1 MRLVV
6 DLTLPSEARLISRT
20 RRVFSG
26 YLEALGASQE
36 AVSDVILAVD
46 EACTNVVRHAFD
58 GTPTVE
64 RPSFRLQAELT
75 DDEVTVVIEDEGVG
89 LPPGAINHRPLAEA
103 PEATSGR
110 GLQII
115 HALMTSVDIETAPT
129 RQGTRLEMRRA
140 LRD

>member
-20 RRVFSG
+20 RHVFSG
-26 YLEALGASQE
+26 YLEALGASRE

-58 GTPTVE
+58 GTHTADD
-64 RPSFRLQAELT
+64 RPCFRLQAELT
-75 DDEVTVVIEDEGVG
+75 DKEVTVIIEDDGVG
-89 LPPGAINHRPLAEA
+89 LPPHAVNHRPLAES

-115 HALMTSVDIETAPT
+115 HELMTSVDIETAPA

-140 LRD
+140 LT

>member
-20 RRVFSG
+20 RHVFSG
-26 YLEALGASQE
+26 YLEALGASRD

-58 GTPTVE
+58 GMPAAD
-64 RPSFRLQAELT
+64 RPCFRLQAELT
-75 DDEVTVVIEDEGVG
+75 DKEVTVVIEDDGIG
-89 LPPGAINHRPLAEA
+89 LPPDAINHRPLAES

-115 HALMTSVDIETAPT
+115 HELMTSVDIETAPA

-140 LRD
+140 LR

>member
-26 YLEALGASQE
+26 YLEVFGASQE
-36 AVSDVILAVD
+36 TVSDVVLAVD

-58 GTPTVE
+58 GAPVAD
-64 RPSFRLQAELT
+64 RPSFRLTAELS
-75 DDEVTVVIEDEGVG
+75 DDEVVVVIEDDGVG
-89 LPPGAINHRPLAEA
+89 MPIRAIDLRPLDAA
-103 PEATSGR
+103 PDATSGR

-115 HALMTSVDIETAPT
+115 RELMTSVDIETEPD
-129 RQGTRLEMRRA
+129 RRGTRLEMRKD
-140 LRD
+140 LRV

>member
-6 DLTLPSEARLISRT
+6 DLMLPSEARLISRT
-20 RRVFSG
+20 RHVFSG
-26 YLEALGASQE
+26 YLEALGASRE

-58 GTPTVE
+58 GLPASD
-64 RPSFRLQAELT
+64 RPCFRLQAELT
-75 DDEVTVVIEDEGVG
+75 DKEVTVVIEDDGIG
-89 LPPGAINHRPLAEA
+89 LPPDAINHRPLAES

-115 HALMTSVDIETAPT
+115 HELMTSVDIETAPD

-140 LRD
+140 LR

>member
-20 RRVFSG
+20 RHVFTG
-26 YLEALGASQE
+26 YLEALGASRE

-58 GTPTVE
+58 GLPPSD
-64 RPSFRLQAELT
+64 RPCFRLQAELT
-75 DDEVTVVIEDEGVG
+75 DEEVTVVIEDDGIG
-89 LPPGAINHRPLAEA
+89 LPPGAINQRPLAEA

-115 HALMTSVDIETAPT
+115 HELMTSVDIETTPD

-140 LRD
+140 LR